1 MLITLMG
8 QVDTM
13 QEQMGNISK
22 EIKILRKIQK
32 EWCGAKTVEQK

>member
-1 MLITLMG
+1 MLRTLMDK
-8 QVDTM
+8 VDTM

-32 EWCGAKTVEQK
+32 ECCGAKTVEQK